1 MNTEEFLERKFRE
14 YYRENSN
21 RMQPPARIEERE
33 FGFAFFKDR
42 IMVRHKQFASIG
54 ELRRFVEDSAP
65 SDVYHSTAY
74 YSKPEVEMDQKGWLG
89 ADLVFDID
97 ADHIPTPCKKS
108 HDYWICKACRR
119 TGKDTAPQTCPSCKS
134 ERFEEHT
141 WVCELCLEQAKN
153 EVTKLVD
160 FLTDDYGFSRKE
172 MKVFFT
178 GHRGYHLHVTSDT
191 IIGLDSDE
199 RKEIA
204 DYLLGNGLDLDG
216 IGILEKGS
224 RKLSLSKRSNETK
237 GWNRRI
243 IQKLV
248 AIVESGNRNELLN
261 LGFKSTIMDIVPG
274 MRESLTKQEDM
285 DKLFESLDSHT
296 VRSRSW
302 EKIIRRVIEECS
314 ARIDTVVTT
323 DIHRLIRAK
332 ETLNGKTGLR
342 TVEVD
347 IQGLQ
352 SFDPFE
358 MAVGIKGSQETVEIE
373 EAPEFR
379 LEGLTLG
386 PYKNQKVTL
395 PTSAAVLL
403 VSKGKASPVT

>member
-14 YYRENSN
+14 YYRENAY
-21 RMQPPARIEERE
+21 RIQPPAKMQERE
-33 FGFAFFKDR
+33 FGFAYFKDR
-42 IMVRHKQFASIG
+42 MMVRHRQFTSTV

-65 SDVYHSTAY
+65 SDVYYSTAY
-74 YSKPEVEMDQKGWLG
+74 YSKPEEEMDQKGWLG
-89 ADLVFDID
+89 ADLLFDID

-108 HDYWICKACRR
+108 HDHWICKACGRS
-119 TGKDTAPQTCPSCKS
+119 GKGTNPQTCPSCKS

-141 WVCELCLEQAKN
+141 WVCELCLKQAKN

-172 MKVFFT
+172 MKTFFT
-178 GHRGYHLHVTSDT
+178 GHRGYHLHVTSDA

-199 RKEIA
+199 RKEIV
-204 DYLLGNGLDLDG
+204 DYLLGNGLALDS
-216 IGILEKGS
+216 IGILERGS
-224 RKLSLSKRSNETK
+224 TKLSLPNKLNETK

-248 AIVESGNRNELLN
+248 ATIENGNEDELLN
-261 LGFKSTIMDIVPG
+261 LGFKRTVMDTILGARARIV
-274 MRESLTKQEDM
+274 KHEDV
-285 DKLFESLDSHT
+285 DKLFESLDSHV

-302 EKIIRRVIEECS
+302 EKIIRRVVEECS

-358 MAVGIKGSQETVEIE
+358 MAIGIKGGQETVEIE
-373 EAPEFR
+373 DAPEFQ
-379 LEGLTLG
+379 LEGSTFG

-395 PTSAAVLL
+395 PVSAAVLL
-403 VSKGKASPVT
+403 VSKGKACPVT